1 MARALAVVAALA
13 VASLV
18 GLGAWL
24 YLSLDWIVKHAI
36 ESYGSDILEAAVEVD
51 EVRVSPVDGAGK
63 IRGLRIGNPKGFR
76 TPSAATVTNVELS
89 LDPSTAASGVVL
101 VRRIVVVGPSIT
113 YEPGNAG
120 ANFDALQRNVAKYMG
135 AEKGKQST
143 PRKLI
148 VESLT
153 IRNARLTYAPQ
164 VGRGTATISFSLP
177 DIQLKDVGKKRGGV
191 TVGELAKI
199 ILDALV
205 ARIADAMGRAAL
217 QRSLGNVLGR

>member
-36 ESYGSDILEAAVEVD
+36 ESYGSDILQAAVEVD
-51 EVRVSPVDGAGK
+51 EVRVSPVDGAGT

-89 LDPSTAASGVVL
+89 LAPSTAASGVVL

-120 ANFDALQRNVAKYMG
+120 ANFDALQRNVQKYMG
-135 AEKGKQST
+135 AEKGKPST
-143 PRKLI
+143 PR
-148 VESLT
+148 T
-153 IRNARLTYAPQ
+153 
-164 VGRGTATISFSLP
+164 
-177 DIQLKDVGKKRGGV
+177 
-191 TVGELAKI
+191 
-199 ILDALV
+199 
-205 ARIADAMGRAAL
+205 
-217 QRSLGNVLGR
+217 

>member
-1 MARALAVVAALA
+1 
-13 VASLV
+13 
-18 GLGAWL
+18 
-24 YLSLDWIVKHAI
+24 
-36 ESYGSDILEAAVEVD
+36 
-51 EVRVSPVDGAGK
+51 
-63 IRGLRIGNPKGFR
+63 
-76 TPSAATVTNVELS
+76 
-89 LDPSTAASGVVL
+89 L

-120 ANFDALQRNVAKYMG
+120 SNFDALQRNVAKYMG